1 MNKIKV
7 YTACNEWSN
16 THYWRY
22 FDIID
27 ELPHIGDRVFD
38 EVISSID
45 LIPIDCEQG
54 NESVFDYDY
63 YKITRVASDL
73 NENEDPEDTASYDYV
88 AVRKDRR

>member
-1 MNKIKV
+1 M
-7 YTACNEWSN
+7 
-16 THYWRY
+16 
-22 FDIID
+22 
-27 ELPHIGDRVFD
+27 
-38 EVISSID
+38 ISSID

-73 NENEDPEDTASYDYV
+73 DENEDPEDTASYDYV